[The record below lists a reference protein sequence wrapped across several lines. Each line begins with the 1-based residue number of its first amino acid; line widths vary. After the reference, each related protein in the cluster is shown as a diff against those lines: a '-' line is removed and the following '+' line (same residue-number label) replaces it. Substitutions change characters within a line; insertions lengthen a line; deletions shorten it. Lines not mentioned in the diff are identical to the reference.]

1 MEVDIIVLPK
11 DGSKQKLQMGM
22 KQEVKMYL
30 RNCIIIFKTK
40 ILSLI

>member
-22 KQEVKMYL
+22 KQAVKK
-30 RNCIIIFKTK
+30 CI
-40 ILSLI
+40 